1 MQLGQNAARLLDV
14 PNTPTKILK
23 IERGSEAYGLQIPN
37 LVSSH
42 LQRWKNTCSYRMWNE
57 TLIIENNYIDLSQ
70 YILIPRTNRGWLNNW
85 KNN

>member
-37 LVSSH
+37 LVSSIYKDGKIH
-42 LQRWKNTCSYRMWNE
+42 APTACEMKH
-57 TLIIENNYIDLSQ
+57 
-70 YILIPRTNRGWLNNW
+70 
-85 KNN
+85 